1 MHRTVSPD
9 PLQQSSDLAGY
20 GCVRSS
26 SNVQARCGESDRCSR
41 HAWTE
46 RGVGQP
52 ESLVQCSRKRRRC
65 HRRTVAGVTI
75 TRECL
80 HPAQTLASPTQKSR
94 SVVRSFGRVTDLLYT
109 ASCWCRARFSRASW
123 RWPPQRNGTSRRRW
137 SRRVIIEQGSSPDQ
151 TRQLNHLPAGR
162 SFVEERGASR
172 PGDAAARRAGSN
184 TIAPGSTRQKNTPPS
199 LATPSPHP

>member
-1 MHRTVSPD
+1 MR
-9 PLQQSSDLAGY
+9 
-20 GCVRSS
+20 RSS
-26 SNVQARCGESDRCSR
+26 SNVQGRCGESDRCSR

-65 HRRTVAGVTI
+65 HRRTVAGVAI